1 MGVTTAGDGSFVR
14 DVVVSDTRAVVS
26 VDEEGIVVFANR
38 AAERL
43 LGYDSGGL
51 VERRFDELARS
62 DSEGEAAFAAVRCAV
77 GAEPTR
83 RAPDSIGLCLAHS
96 DGRDVPVAATVEST
110 DYEGERYVTLTL
122 RERSGG
128 DRWPPGTAAG
138 EPRAGSTG
146 GDGRREGNVDRRA
159 VSGDLSTERVLDA
172 VPDLVYTLD
181 GDGNATYLNETVTE
195 VTGYSEAEI
204 EAMCLLD
211 LISPG
216 DREAVRESIDAVL
229 RDGETRTV
237 ATALVTSD
245 GEEIPYEFT
254 GAPLT
259 DGDGDVVGLV
269 GTGRDVSDRNARKR
283 ELERYETMVEAVGE
297 GVGVYTMDE
306 EFRLRTVNSGAV
318 ELTGYAREELE
329 GMHLRELLAGEADD
343 GDETE
348 YQALLSDEA
357 RVVDDIESA
366 RTARTELC
374 ESDRDVMKVESPIRA
389 ADGEILPLEI
399 RFSEL
404 PSDGA
409 FRGTAGFLIDVSDR
423 NERERTIRRRSTA
436 MEAAID
442 GIAVLDEEGRY
453 VYANRAHARLFG
465 YDDPDDL
472 TGESIYRRFPESG
485 VKRMRWDVLPTVWN
499 EGHWRGEI
507 VGRRNDGSTF
517 PQEVSLTQIEGG
529 GLVWVVRD
537 ASERIEQE
545 RRLERLN
552 ESSRELTAAET
563 TDAIA
568 RTGLESVTRIFG
580 FDVVCVRL
588 FDSAANTLEP
598 VAMTDEAEALVDE
611 RLAFDLEATL
621 AGRAYRQGEAVINEP
636 DGVGSDAGDRDRS
649 SLHLPLG
656 DQGTLTII
664 DGDGGFDDADVHL
677 AKVLAATIRAHLARA
692 EREQTIRENAE
703 TLRRQHDQL
712 DTLNR
717 LNGLVQEI
725 IRELIEA
732 GTREGIEERVCER
745 LASSDLYRSAWAG
758 AVDVSGERIT
768 PRAAAG
774 IDESRLGTVDAVAA
788 SQMGNRTLER
798 AIDGEEIAVSRRYL
812 TDGDAGGPE
821 SERAEATAAIPLQ
834 HGGRIYGV
842 LVVNTADEETFGEMV
857 RAGLSVLGDTIG
869 FAISAIENKE
879 LLLSNEIVELEF
891 DVTDPNCFAV
901 RLSDELD
908 CRCHMKRAVLTSD
921 ENYLSYVHVSGASAA
936 DALEAADGVETV
948 VGSRVIREYDD
959 GCLLEVSRTR
969 SGAGVMMEFGATT
982 ETATADRG
990 EGRLVVEA
998 PRTVNVREIV
1008 DAYQEYNPESELVAK
1023 REVNR
1028 PVRTAEELRQAVEE
1042 RLTERQKSVIE
1053 TAYAAGYYDWPRSS
1067 TAEEVAESMNVSSA
1081 TLHQHLRRAQKEL
1094 LAVFFEDSDRLGAGG
1109 VATDAGR

>member
-1 MGVTTAGDGSFVR
+1 MGVTTAGDESFVR
-14 DVVVSDTRAVVS
+14 DVVVSDARGIVS
-26 VDEEGIVVFANR
+26 VHEDGTVVFANR

-43 LGYDSGGL
+43 LGADAEDLLG
-51 VERRFDELARS
+51 RRFDKLARS
-62 DSEGEAAFAAVRCAV
+62 DSGSEAALAAVRNAV
-77 GAEPTR
+77 GADPTR
-83 RAPDSIGLCLAHS
+83 GAPPSVDLRLVRS
-96 DGRDVPVAATVEST
+96 DGRDVPVAAAVEST
-110 DYEGERYVTLTL
+110 DYEGDQYVTLTL

-128 DRWPPGTAAG
+128 ARRRSGAAG
-138 EPRAGSTG
+138 GGRRAASTG
-146 GDGRREGNVDRRA
+146 GDAEPGRGSDRRP
-159 VSGDLSTERVLDA
+159 VRENLPTERVLDA
-172 VPDLVYTLD
+172 IPDLVYTLD
-181 GDGNATYLNETVTE
+181 GDGNATYLNGRVSE
-195 VTGYSEAEI
+195 VTGYPAAELD
-204 EAMCLLD
+204 AMCLLD
-211 LISPG
+211 LIPPA
-216 DREAVRESIDAVL
+216 DREAVRTSVESVL
-229 RDGETRTV
+229 RDGEARTV
-237 ATALVTSD
+237 ASALVTSG

-254 GAPLT
+254 AAPLT
-259 DGDGDVVGLV
+259 DEDGAVVGLV
-269 GTGRDVSDRNARKR
+269 GTGRDVSDRNARER
-283 ELERYETMVEAVGE
+283 ELGRYETMVEAVGE
-297 GVGVYTMDE
+297 GVGVYAMDE
-306 EFRLRTVNSGAV
+306 DLRLRTVNSGAV

-329 GMHLRELLAGEADD
+329 GMHLRELLAGEAD
-343 GDETE
+343 GVDETE
-348 YQALLSDEA
+348 YRALLSDEA
-357 RVVDDIESA
+357 TVVDDVESA
-366 RTARTELC
+366 RRARTRLR
-374 ESDRDVMKVESPIRA
+374 ESDREVTTVESPIRT
-389 ADGEILPLEI
+389 ADGETLPLEI

-404 PSDGA
+404 PPDGA

-423 NERERTIRRRSTA
+423 NERKRLIRRRSAA

-442 GIAVLDEEGRY
+442 GIAVLDEDGRY

-472 TGESIYRRFPESG
+472 TGESLFRRFPEAG

-499 EGHWRGEI
+499 EGHWRGKI
-507 VGRRNDGSTF
+507 VGRRTDGSTF
-517 PQEVSLTQIEGG
+517 PQEVSLTQLDDG

-568 RTGLESVTRIFG
+568 RVGLESVTRIFG

-621 AGRAYRQGEAVINEP
+621 AGRAYRQGEAVVNEP
-636 DGVGSDAGDRDRS
+636 DGVGPGAGDRDHA

-656 DQGTLTII
+656 DRGTLTIV
-664 DGDGGFDDADVHL
+664 DGAESFDDADVHL
-677 AKVLAATIRAHLARA
+677 AKVLAATIRAHLDRA

-703 TLRRQHDQL
+703 TLRRQRDQL

-732 GTREGIEERVCER
+732 GTREGIEERVCEQ
-745 LASSDLYRSAWAG
+745 LASSELYRSAWIG
-758 AVDVSGERIT
+758 AVDVAGERIT
-768 PRAAAG
+768 PRTAAG
-774 IDESRLGTVDAVAA
+774 IDGSRLEPVDPVAA
-788 SQMGNRTLER
+788 SQLGNRALER
-798 AIDGEEIAVSRRYL
+798 AIDREEIAVSRRYL
-812 TDGDAGGPE
+812 TDGDAGAPE

-842 LVVNTADEETFGEMV
+842 LVVNTADEETFDEMI
-857 RAGLSVLGDTIG
+857 RAGLAVLGDTIG

-891 DVTDPNCFAV
+891 AVTDPNCFAV
-901 RLSDELD
+901 RLSDKLD

-921 ENYLSYVHVSGASAA
+921 ENYLSYVHVAGASAEA
-936 DALEAADGVETV
+936 ALEAAAEFETV
-948 VGSRVIREYDD
+948 TASRVIREHED

-969 SGAGVMMEFGATT
+969 SGAVVMMEFGATT
-982 ETATADRG
+982 ETATAERG

-998 PRTVNVREIV
+998 PRTVDVREIV
-1008 DAYQEYNPESELVAK
+1008 DAYREYNPESELVAK

-1067 TAEEVAESMNVSSA
+1067 TAEEIADSMGVSSA

-1094 LAVFFEDSDRLGAGG
+1094 LAVFLEDSDGADGPKS
-1109 VATDAGR
+1109 ASTDL